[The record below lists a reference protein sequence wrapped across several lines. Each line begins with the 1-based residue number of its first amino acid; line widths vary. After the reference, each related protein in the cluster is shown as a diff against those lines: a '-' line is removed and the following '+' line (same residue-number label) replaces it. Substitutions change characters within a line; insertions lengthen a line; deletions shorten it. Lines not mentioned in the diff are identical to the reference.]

1 MSSGFPNLS
10 GGQEDPEEGFWSSFS
25 NVMMVILK
33 IFLLVIVIMALNN
46 RNLLDDLKN
55 NVQAKEAAEKEA
67 KQAHLLAQSS
77 LKANASL
84 EEQLAYFQ
92 QRSSYLDLE
101 LLRSRAETEE
111 TRKISTNRK
120 AELARLQTISH
131 TQAEALASRDKTVGE
146 LQDAIAGLST
156 DFERTKI
163 QLTAASDRATNK
175 EIELTNLRN
184 KYNESDKKLLS
195 LQGEFTELDRKY
207 QKLLK
212 PARSSASKQVVEV
225 MFRKSGYSIR
235 KTGEDSYRTIDRPA
249 LEKEL
254 EGLKTRFGNDL
265 YVKIIIP
272 DNSGLSYSEAWSFT
286 NSILSR
292 YDYYYNQPDGTV
304 PASPAANAAP

>member
-1 MSSGFPNLS
+1 MNSGFPNLN
-10 GGQEDPEEGFWSSFS
+10 GGQEEPEEGFWPSFS

-55 NVQAKEAAEKEA
+55 TVQAKEAAQKEA

-111 TRKISTNRK
+111 TRKVSNNRK
-120 AELARLQTISH
+120 VELDRLQTISH
-131 TQAEALASRDKTVGE
+131 EQAEALVSRDKTVGE
-146 LQDAIAGLST
+146 LQDALAGLST

-207 QKLLK
+207 QKLLR

-254 EGLKTRFGNDL
+254 EGLKTQLGNDL

-292 YDYYYNQPDGTV
+292 YDYYYNQPDSTV
-304 PASPAANAAP
+304 PTGPAADTAP